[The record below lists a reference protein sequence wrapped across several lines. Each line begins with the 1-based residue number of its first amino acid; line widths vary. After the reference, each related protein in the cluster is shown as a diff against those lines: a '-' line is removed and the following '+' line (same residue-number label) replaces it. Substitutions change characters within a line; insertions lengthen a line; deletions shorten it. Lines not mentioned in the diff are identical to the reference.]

1 MPSPKNGYNL
11 FWRSFTI
18 SMDLEYEDILSEKNL
33 LSIFDDIYLIHWSV
47 RLSRR
52 RGEDRVKGM
61 DGYCYFSKLGVS
73 LY

>member
-1 MPSPKNGYNL
+1 
-11 FWRSFTI
+11 
-18 SMDLEYEDILSEKNL
+18 MDLEYEDILTGKNL

-61 DGYCYFSKLGVS
+61 DGYCYFSQLGVS

>member
-1 MPSPKNGYNL
+1 MPSHKNGYIL

-18 SMDLEYEDILSEKNL
+18 SMDLEYEDILTGKNL

-61 DGYCYFSKLGVS
+61 DRYCYFSQLEVL